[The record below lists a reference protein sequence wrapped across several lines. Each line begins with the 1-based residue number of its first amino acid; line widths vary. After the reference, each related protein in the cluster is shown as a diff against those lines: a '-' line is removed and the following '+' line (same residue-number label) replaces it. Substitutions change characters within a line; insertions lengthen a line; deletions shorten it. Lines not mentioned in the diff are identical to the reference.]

1 MDDFVKNKLKQDIK
15 KKITTTMIGAL
26 SSFENRMGRL
36 WGFHKTEEEA
46 LTPQEERFLALWLE
60 IREEI
65 LDRGNAQIGAM
76 SSNLDN
82 YHIEAIRHKYTFYN
96 RRDNDTDPRN

>member
-1 MDDFVKNKLKQDIK
+1 MDNYAKNKLKQDIK

-36 WGFHKTEEEA
+36 WGFHKSEEEI
-46 LTPQEERFLALWLE
+46 LTPQEEKFLNLWLE

-65 LDRGNAQIGAM
+65 LDRGNAQIGAACA
-76 SSNLDN
+76 NLDS
-82 YHIEAIRHKYTFYN
+82 YDIEPVKYKYTFYN